1 MHYYTRHLNDF
12 IAETAKTRPLI
23 YLNGPRQTGKS
34 TLAQNLRLTG
44 TANEVSWGKTNYITF
59 DSPVTL
65 EAARNDPENFVK
77 NLSTDALNIIDEVQM
92 APGIFPYLK
101 MAVDEN
107 RTKDKEKCLYLLTG
121 SANLMALPTLSQA
134 LVGRMSVLTLLPF
147 STAEFRGKNVNFI
160 DTLFQENL
168 EYKKFERPDLVSVI
182 KSATF
187 PEPAIH
193 KDIPLTQW
201 FDDYLTTLIQRDI
214 EAIAD
219 IRRPEKIITLL
230 SLLALRAGSLLNN
243 TNVSQEAGLDA
254 KTYDRYKAA
263 CSNTYIIFE
272 IQPWAKPI
280 RLNKRFTKSP
290 KLYFTDTN
298 LLAYLLRRDMDEVY
312 KSDPVTMGH
321 LFENFVACEVMKNTS
336 GTHEYDVTVFRT
348 QDNKEVDFVVE
359 KRNGDAIGIE
369 VKLSG
374 SVSRGDITSLRLL
387 QDSLGD
393 KFKKGIVLYTGSE
406 LVSLAQDIWAVP
418 LPFLWE

>member
-1 MHYYTRHLNDF
+1 MQYYDRLLNDL
-12 IAETAKTRPLI
+12 IEETAKTRPLI

-34 TLAQNLRLTG
+34 TLAQNLKLAG
-44 TANEVSWGKTNYITF
+44 TSGEVSRSKTHYITF
-59 DSPVTL
+59 DSPVAL
-65 EAARNDPENFVK
+65 EAARGDPENFIK
-77 NLSTDALNIIDEVQM
+77 SLPADALNIIDEVQM

-107 RTKDKEKCLYLLTG
+107 RAKDKGKCRYLLTG
-121 SANLMALPTLSQA
+121 SANLMAFPALSEA

-147 STAEFRGKNVNFI
+147 SAAECRKKNVNFI
-160 DTLFQENL
+160 DRLFREKP
-168 EYKKFERPDLVSVI
+168 EYKKFKRPDLVSVI

-193 KDIPLTQW
+193 KDIGLTQW

-214 EAIAD
+214 RAVAD

-230 SLLALRAGSLLNN
+230 SLFALRAGSLLNN
-243 TNVSQEAGLDA
+243 ASVSQEAGLDA
-254 KTYDRYKAA
+254 KTYERYKAS

-298 LLAYLLRRDMDEVY
+298 LLAYLLRRDMDEIY
-312 KSDPVTMGH
+312 SGDPVTMGH
-321 LFENFVACEVMKNTS
+321 LFENFAACEIMKNTA
-336 GTHEYDVTVFRT
+336 GRHEYDVTVFRT

-374 SVSRGDITSLRLL
+374 SVSGGDISGLRLL
-387 QDSLGD
+387 QEALGD
-393 KFKKGIVLYTGSE
+393 KFKRGIVLYTGSE

-418 LPFLWE
+418 VPFLWE

>member
-1 MHYYTRHLNDF
+1 MQYYDRLLNNR
-12 IAETAKTRPLI
+12 IEETAKTRPLM

-34 TLAQNLRLTG
+34 TLAQNLKFTG
-44 TANEVSWGKTNYITF
+44 ETNYITF

-65 EAARNDPENFVK
+65 AAARNDPENFIK
-77 NLSTDALNIIDEVQM
+77 SLSTDTLNIIDEVQM

-107 RTKDKEKCLYLLTG
+107 RTKDKGTCLYLLTG
-121 SANLMALPTLSQA
+121 SANLMALPALAEA

-147 STAEFRGKNVNFI
+147 SAAETQKQTSNFI
-160 DTLFQENL
+160 DRLFREKL

-193 KDIPLTQW
+193 KDIRLAQW

-214 EAIAD
+214 HAIAD

-243 TNVSQEAGLDA
+243 SSVSQEAGLDT
-254 KTYDRYKAA
+254 KTYMHYKAA
-263 CSNTYIIFE
+263 CVNTYLIFE
-272 IQPWAKPI
+272 IQPWSKPI
-280 RLNKRFTKSP
+280 RINKRFTKSP

-298 LLAYLLRRDMDEVY
+298 LLAYLLRRDMDEIH

-321 LFENFVACEVMKNTS
+321 LFENFAAGEIMKNTV

-359 KRNGDAIGIE
+359 NRNGEAIGIE

-374 SVSRGDITSLRLL
+374 SISSGDISSLKLL
-387 QDSLGD
+387 RDSMGD

-406 LVSLAQDIWAVP
+406 LVSLAPDIWAVP
-418 LPFLWE
+418 VPFLWERHAQ

>member
-1 MHYYTRHLNDF
+1 MQYYHRLLNTL
-12 IAETAKTRPLI
+12 IEETAKTRPLI

-34 TLAQNLRLTG
+34 TLAQNLKFAG
-44 TANEVSWGKTNYITF
+44 TTNYITF

-65 EAARNDPENFVK
+65 EAAHTDPENFIK
-77 NLSTDALNIIDEVQM
+77 NLPADAMNIIDEVQM

-107 RTKDKEKCLYLLTG
+107 RAKGEGKCRYLLTG
-121 SANLMALPTLSQA
+121 SANLMALPVLAEA
-134 LVGRMSVLTLLPF
+134 LVGRMSALTLLPF
-147 STAEFRGKNVNFI
+147 SAAESMERNVNFI
-160 DTLFQENL
+160 DRLFHEKL
-168 EYKKFERPDLVSVI
+168 EYKKFARGDLVPVI
-182 KSATF
+182 KNATF

-193 KDIPLTQW
+193 KDIHRTQW

-214 EAIAD
+214 RAIAD
-219 IRRPEKIITLL
+219 IKRPEKIITLL

-243 TNVSQEAGLDA
+243 SSVSAEAGLDT

-272 IQPWAKPI
+272 IQPWSKPV

-321 LFENFVACEVMKNTS
+321 LFENFIACELMKNIT
-336 GTHEYDVTVFRT
+336 GAHEYDLSVFRT

-359 KRNGDAIGIE
+359 KRNGDTLGIE

-374 SVSRGDITSLRLL
+374 SISGGDISSLRLL

-393 KFKKGIVLYTGSE
+393 KFKKGVVLYTGSE
-406 LVSLAQDIWAVP
+406 LVSLARDIWAVP
-418 LPFLWE
+418 LPFLYT